1 MQSPLQRLQSNNNDF
16 IRTLGLLQ
24 LLDYLRGK
32 LVSLNQFLYT
42 GLAKQI
48 SIFIKF
54 NELDM
59 FGLIKFYERCWSLK
73 S

>member
-32 LVSLNQFLYT
+32 LVSLNQFLAWQNRY
-42 GLAKQI
+42 Q
-48 SIFIKF
+48 FIEV
-54 NELDM
+54 NVLDM
-59 FGLIKFYERCWSLK
+59 FGLIKFYEICWSLK

>member
-42 GLAKQI
+42 GLANK
-48 SIFIKF
+48 FIEEF
-54 NELDM
+54 NVLDM
-59 FGLIKFYERCWSLK
+59 FGLIKFYEICWSLK